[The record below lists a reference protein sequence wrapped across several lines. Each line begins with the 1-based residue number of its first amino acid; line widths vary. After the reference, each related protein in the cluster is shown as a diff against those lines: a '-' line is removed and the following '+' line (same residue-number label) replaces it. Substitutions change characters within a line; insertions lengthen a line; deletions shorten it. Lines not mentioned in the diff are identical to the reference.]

1 MTNKK
6 HGYPNLVDA
15 GKAYGFLRLPQVM
28 QLVPIGKTSI
38 YDKIKKGEFP
48 AQIKL
53 GTKTSVWRREDIDAY
68 IEKMS
73 ETTHEVL

>member
-1 MTNKK
+1 MIKKK

-15 GKAYGFLRLPQVM
+15 GKACGFLRLPQVM
-28 QLVPIGKTSI
+28 QLIPIGKTSI

-73 ETTHEVL
+73 KANDEL